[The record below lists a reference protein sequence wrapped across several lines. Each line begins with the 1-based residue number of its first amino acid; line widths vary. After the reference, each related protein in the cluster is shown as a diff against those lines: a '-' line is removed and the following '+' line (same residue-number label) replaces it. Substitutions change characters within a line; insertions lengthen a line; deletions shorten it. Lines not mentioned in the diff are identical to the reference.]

1 MYALPSVKGKTSVL
15 NYMTGGEKKI
25 MFEAYNIVLEHF
37 FLYNVPYIVYNPK
50 LFKVKMKII
59 FVFFLIHKWH
69 GYVYL
74 K

>member
-1 MYALPSVKGKTSVL
+1 
-15 NYMTGGEKKI
+15 

>member
-37 FLYNVPYIVYNPK
+37 FLYNIPYIVYNPK
-50 LFKVKMKII
+50 SVQGEDENNHS
-59 FVFFLIHKWH
+59 FVPDS
-69 GYVYL
+69 
-74 K
+74 